1 MPLSL
6 YFDIENYSDRPV
18 DYQVEY
24 LSPRG
29 FQPVRITD
37 QTGGFCG
44 SGTILFMVPQDA
56 VQKNLYGYEGYF
68 LRFVNYN
75 RENPEYVLPQVKG
88 ILSQYGPGGQ
98 CQYSDRRIFIW
109 MIWIMPFRSSC
120 PSRTF

>member
-1 MPLSL
+1 MYLGFAGSMAGMPLSL

-56 VQKNLYGYEGYF
+56 VQK
-68 LRFVNYN
+68 
-75 RENPEYVLPQVKG
+75 
-88 ILSQYGPGGQ
+88 LSLIHI
-98 CQYSDRRIFIW
+98 C
-109 MIWIMPFRSSC
+109 
-120 PSRTF
+120 SRTEDHAGSIWNRT